1 MKNMVAL
8 LGGRTVLDR
17 DTVVDEMDGDTTMAL
32 LDGRAGLE
40 GYSGNAG
47 QDES

>member
-1 MKNMVAL
+1 MKNTVAL
-8 LGGRTVLDR
+8 LRSWIGIRYKTE
-17 DTVVDEMDGDTTMAL
+17 VDEMDGDSTMAL
-32 LDGRAGLE
+32 LGGRAGLE